1 MRIAHVSDS
10 HLGFSAFGKV
20 DEATGLNLREVDFY
34 HAFET
39 CISKMI
45 EAKVDAVVHSGDL
58 FDSVRPSNRAIS
70 FALDQFAR
78 LSKEEIP
85 VVVIAG
91 NHSTPKLR
99 ETGSVF
105 KILEHLDDIH
115 PVYKGDYEAIEL
127 GDLMVHGVPHSDG
140 DTLRNE
146 ISKIRPSDRHRNI
159 GLLHVGVTSIQDFR
173 MGEFNEQV
181 IPISLLNEE
190 LDYIALG
197 HYHCHVNVTRNA
209 AYSGSTERLSFSEA
223 KDEKGFTI
231 IDLDRKKREFVF
243 LPTRAMLDLEPIDAR
258 RMSGEELRSAISTS
272 IEGLELEGKIVRL
285 VVRNVPSP
293 SYRAMDHNW
302 LRSAT
307 SSAMHF
313 EAKFDLA
320 QGGASLQR
328 ASAHID
334 SLEKEFVS
342 FIVDRPVEGADKDQ
356 LKAKGLEYLR
366 RGLEASD

>member
-1 MRIAHVSDS
+1 MV
-10 HLGFSAFGKV
+10 
-20 DEATGLNLREVDFY
+20 
-34 HAFET
+34 HA
-39 CISKMI
+39 
-45 EAKVDAVVHSGDL
+45 GDL

-78 LSKEEIP
+78 LSEAGIP
-85 VVVIAG
+85 VVVVAG

-115 PVYKGDYEAIEL
+115 PVYKGEYESVEI
-127 GDLMVHGVPHSDG
+127 GDLMVHAVPHSDG
-140 DTLRNE
+140 ETLQKE
-146 ISKIRPSDRHRNI
+146 ISKMYPSDRHKN
-159 GLLHVGVTSIQDFR
+159 VGVLHAGIASIQDFR
-173 MGEFNEQV
+173 MGEFNELIV
-181 IPISLLNEE
+181 PVSALDED

-209 AYSGSTERLSFSEA
+209 AYSGSTERLSFCEA
-223 KDEKGFTI
+223 GDEKGFAI
-231 IDLDRKKREFVF
+231 VDLERKKREFVTT
-243 LPTRAMLDLEPIDAR
+243 PTRTMIDLEPIDAR
-258 RMSGEELRSAISTS
+258 RMSAEELRAAIAASVDDLDL
-272 IEGLELEGKIVRL
+272 GGKIVRL
-285 VVRNVPSP
+285 VVKNVPSP

-307 SSAMHF
+307 ASAMHF
-313 EAKFDLA
+313 EAKFELA
-320 QGGASLQR
+320 QETASLQR

-342 FIVDRPVEGADKDQ
+342 FIEDRPVENADKDA